1 MKDILIATCG
11 TSILT
16 NARDIKNEILGNR
29 NLNEMTQEEAT
40 LLKKRIKI
48 KLKYKEANEKECG
61 AELNSIFYLMQENE
75 ALMDKIY
82 LIVSDSIE
90 GELAGNIIKELLIEK
105 MSIKEVEIKKIDKLN
120 ISKEYDFAVRGLRN
134 LAGEVSRIIKKNEGS
149 NIIISP
155 IGGLKAQIF
164 IVGLIAQIF
173 KIPAY
178 YLYENSTKIVT
189 LLPLP
194 ISLDLEFF
202 KDNIEILS
210 KISKEGMITEKE
222 IGNYLRANPSLRNIL
237 EMEKI
242 EGEVY
247 FTLSPLGEMA
257 YEKLTSDIK
266 KKLPRDA
273 TKEEKL
279 MEVQYKK
286 REAHAEQVRSNPKF
300 QNFIKNILEA
310 PYVTK
315 VIINSYI
322 SDNKGDSI
330 RITASSNKTEG
341 KVLKF
346 EYNNKQ
352 GLLGGIIFLTE
363 KEDEKIKASII
374 DLYTRI

>member
-1 MKDILIATCG
+1 MGNILIATCG

-16 NARDIKNEILGNR
+16 NARDIKNELLGNR

-40 LLKKRIKI
+40 LLKERIKI
-48 KLKYKEANEKECG
+48 KLKDKKANEKECG
-61 AELNSIFYLMQENE
+61 AELNSTFYLIEENGV
-75 ALMDKIY
+75 LDKIY

-90 GELAGNIIKELLIEK
+90 GELAGNIVKELLMEK
-105 MSIKEVEIKKIDKLN
+105 LSIKEVEIKKIDKLN
-120 ISKEYDFAVRGLRN
+120 ISKEYDFAIKGLRN
-134 LAGEVSRIIKKNEGS
+134 LAGEVSRIIKRNEVN
-149 NIIISP
+149 NIMISP

-164 IVGLIAQIF
+164 IVGLIAQLF

-202 KDNIEILS
+202 KENIEVLS
-210 KISKEGMITEKE
+210 KVAKEGMILEKE
-222 IGNYLRANPSLRNIL
+222 IGSYLKANPSLRNIL

-242 EGEVY
+242 DGEVY
-247 FTLSPLGEMA
+247 FTLSPLGEVA
-257 YEKLTSDIK
+257 YEKLTSDIRE
-266 KKLPRDA
+266 KLPREA

-279 MEVQYKK
+279 IEPQYKK
-286 REAHAEQVRSNPKF
+286 GESHADQVRTNPKF
-300 QNFIKNILEA
+300 KNFIDNILGA

-315 VIINSYI
+315 VIINYYTP
-322 SDNKGDSI
+322 DNKGDTI
-330 RITASSNKTEG
+330 RITDSSNKAEG

-352 GLLGGIIFLTE
+352 GLLGGTIFLTE
-363 KEDEKIKASII
+363 NDDEKIKASII

>member
-105 MSIKEVEIKKIDKLN
+105 LSIKEVEIKKIDKLN

>member
-29 NLNEMTQEEAT
+29 NLSEITQEEA
-40 LLKKRIKI
+40 LIFKEKVKI
-48 KLKYKEANEKECG
+48 KLKNKEAYERECG
-61 AELNSIFYLMQENE
+61 AELNSTFYLMKENKF
-75 ALMDKIY
+75 LGDKIY

-90 GELAGNIIKELLIEK
+90 GELSGEIIKELLIEK
-105 MSIKEVEIKKIDKLN
+105 LSIKEVKIKKIDKLN
-120 ISKEYDFAVRGLRN
+120 INKEYDFAIKGLRN
-134 LAGEVSRIIKKNEGS
+134 LAGEVSRIIRRNEKN
-149 NIIISP
+149 NIMISP

-164 IVGLIAQIF
+164 IVGLIAQLF

-194 ISLDLEFF
+194 IGLDFEFF
-202 KDNIEILS
+202 KENIEVLS
-210 KISKEGMITEKE
+210 KVAKEGMITEKV
-222 IGNYLRANPSLRNIL
+222 IGNYLKANPSLRNVL

-242 EGEVY
+242 DGETY
-247 FTLSPLGEMA
+247 FSLSPLGEIA

-266 KKLPRDA
+266 DKLPREA
-273 TKEEKL
+273 TQGEKL

-286 REAHAEQVRSNPKF
+286 KEAHAEQVRNNPKF
-300 QNFIKNILEA
+300 QKFIKNILET

-315 VIINSYI
+315 VIINYYLP
-322 SDNKGDSI
+322 DNKGDII
-330 RITASSNKTEG
+330 RITDSSNKTEG

-352 GLLGGIIFLTE
+352 GLLGGMIFLTE
-363 KEDEKIKASII
+363 DDEEKIKASII

>member
-1 MKDILIATCG
+1 MENILIATCG

-16 NARDIKNEILGNR
+16 NARDIKNEILGDR
-29 NLNEMTQEEAT
+29 NFNEMLQEESV
-40 LLKKRIKI
+40 LLKERIKA
-48 KLKYKEANEKECG
+48 KLKDKKANEKECG
-61 AELNSIFYLMQENE
+61 VELNSTFYLIQKNE

-90 GELAGNIIKELLIEK
+90 GELAGNIIKDLLIEK
-105 MSIKEVEIKKIDKLN
+105 LSIKEVEIKKIDKLN
-120 ISKEYDFAVRGLRN
+120 ISKEHDFAIKGLRN
-134 LAGEVSRIIKKNEGS
+134 LAGEVSRIIRKWAGN
-149 NIIISP
+149 NIMISP

-164 IVGLIAQIF
+164 VVGLIAQLF

-178 YLYENSTKIVT
+178 YLYENSTKIVA

-202 KDNIEILS
+202 KENIEVLS
-210 KISKEGMITEKE
+210 KVVKEGMILEKE
-222 IGNYLRANPSLRNIL
+222 IGTYLKANPSLRNIL

-242 EGEVY
+242 DGELY
-247 FTLSPLGEMA
+247 FILSPLGEIA

-266 KKLPRDA
+266 DKLPRNA
-273 TKEEKL
+273 TEEEKL

-286 REAHAEQVRSNPKF
+286 KEAHADQVRTNPKF
-300 QNFIKNILEA
+300 QNFIKNILET

-315 VIINSYI
+315 VIINYYTP
-322 SDNKGDSI
+322 DNKGDTI
-330 RITASSNKTEG
+330 KITDSSNKTEG

-363 KEDEKIKASII
+363 DDEEKVKASII

>member
-1 MKDILIATCG
+1 MGNILIATCG

-29 NLNEMTQEEAT
+29 NLNEMTQEEAN
-40 LLKKRIKI
+40 LLKERIKI
-48 KLKYKEANEKECG
+48 KLKDKKANEKECG
-61 AELNSIFYLMQENE
+61 AELNSTFYLIQENK

-90 GELAGNIIKELLIEK
+90 GELAGNIIKNLLIEK
-105 MSIKEVEIKKIDKLN
+105 LAIKEVEIKKIDKLN
-120 ISKEYDFAVRGLRN
+120 ISKEHDFAIKGLRN
-134 LAGEVSRIIKKNEGS
+134 LAGEVSRIIRKNEGN
-149 NIIISP
+149 NIMISP

-164 IVGLIAQIF
+164 VVGLIAQLF

-178 YLYENSTKIVT
+178 YLYENSTKIVA

-202 KDNIEILS
+202 KENIEVLS
-210 KISKEGMITEKE
+210 KVAKEGMILEKE
-222 IGNYLRANPSLRNIL
+222 IGTYLKANPSLRNIL
-237 EMEKI
+237 KMEKI
-242 EGEVY
+242 DGEVY
-247 FTLSPLGEMA
+247 FTLSPLGEVA

-266 KKLPRDA
+266 DKLPRKA

-286 REAHAEQVRSNPKF
+286 KEAHADQVRTNPKF

-315 VIINSYI
+315 VIINYYTP
-322 SDNKGDSI
+322 DNKGDII
-330 RITASSNKTEG
+330 RITNSSNKTEG

-363 KEDEKIKASII
+363 DDEEKVKASII